1 MKRRKRFI
9 GLMAAVLLLTGSP
22 IHGQTAKK
30 WSLDDCIEYALTH
43 NISLKKKNVA
53 RQQAEEDWKQSKAD
67 LLPSLSA
74 STSQSMGYRPWVN
87 SGVSTV
93 ANGTVTSSMK
103 KSYYNGSYGINA
115 SWTLWN
121 GNQNTNTVHLN
132 KLNAQTAELDSAV
145 TANSIQ
151 EQILKLYLQILYLN
165 DAVAVNQN
173 NLATSRKNEERGQE
187 LVNVGKMSK
196 ADLAQLSAQTAQDE
210 YNVVNAQ
217 SILANYKLQ
226 LKQLLELTGDMDFD
240 IAVPEHLEQE
250 AMKEIPSLQSTYEAA
265 LTSRPEIEQQRLA
278 AKSSALNL
286 SIAKAGYLPTVS
298 LSGSLGTS
306 SSSMSDKT
314 WGQQMK
320 TNFDAMAGVSF
331 SVPLYDRRKT
341 KTAVN
346 KARLQIIDSELSMQE
361 QEKQLYST
369 IEGYWLDALTNQQK
383 YKAASASVGSEEA
396 SCELLSE
403 QFRLGLKNI
412 IELMSG
418 KDKLLE
424 AQQNMLPRKYLT
436 IMHITLLEFYGKQ
449 EETLIITSINKQ
461 KKKKKTI

>member
-1 MKRRKRFI
+1 
-9 GLMAAVLLLTGSP
+9 
-22 IHGQTAKK
+22 
-30 WSLDDCIEYALTH
+30 
-43 NISLKKKNVA
+43 
-53 RQQAEEDWKQSKAD
+53 
-67 LLPSLSA
+67 
-74 STSQSMGYRPWVN
+74 MGYRPWVN

-383 YKAASASVGSEEA
+383 YKAASASVSSEEA

-412 IELMSG
+412 IELMNG

-424 AQQNMLPRKYLT
+424 AQQNMLQSKYLT
-436 IMHITLLEFYGKQ
+436 IMNIKLLEFYGKQ
-449 EETLIITSINKQ
+449 E
-461 KKKKKTI
+461 

>member
-132 KLNAQTAELDSAV
+132 KLNAQTAELGSAV

-346 KARLQIIDSELSMQE
+346 KARLQIIDSELSMLE

-424 AQQNMLPRKYLT
+424 AQQNMLESKYLT
-436 IMHITLLEFYGKQ
+436 IMNIKLLEFYGKQ
-449 EETLIITSINKQ
+449 E
-461 KKKKKTI
+461 

>member
-346 KARLQIIDSELSMQE
+346 KARLQIIDSELSIQE

-424 AQQNMLPRKYLT
+424 AQQNMLQSKYLT
-436 IMHITLLEFYGKQ
+436 IMNIKLLEFYGKQ
-449 EETLIITSINKQ
+449 E
-461 KKKKKTI
+461 

>member
-314 WGQQMK
+314 WGHQMK

-346 KARLQIIDSELSMQE
+346 KARLQIIDSELSMLE

-383 YKAASASVGSEEA
+383 YKAASASVSSEEA

-412 IELMSG
+412 IELMNG

-424 AQQNMLPRKYLT
+424 AQQNMLQSKYLT
-436 IMHITLLEFYGKQ
+436 IMNIKLLEFYGKQ
-449 EETLIITSINKQ
+449 E
-461 KKKKKTI
+461 

>member
-1 MKRRKRFI
+1 
-9 GLMAAVLLLTGSP
+9 MAAVLLLTGSP

-424 AQQNMLPRKYLT
+424 AQQNMLESKYLT
-436 IMHITLLEFYGKQ
+436 IMNIKLLEFYGKQ
-449 EETLIITSINKQ
+449 E
-461 KKKKKTI
+461 

>member
-103 KSYYNGSYGINA
+103 KNYYNGSYGINA

-424 AQQNMLPRKYLT
+424 AQQNMLQSKYLT
-436 IMHITLLEFYGKQ
+436 IMNIKLLEFYGKQ
-449 EETLIITSINKQ
+449 E
-461 KKKKKTI
+461 

>member
-217 SILANYKLQ
+217 STLANYKLQ

-314 WGQQMK
+314 WGQQMQ

-383 YKAASASVGSEEA
+383 YKAASASVSSEEA

-424 AQQNMLPRKYLT
+424 AQQNMLQSKYLT
-436 IMHITLLEFYGKQ
+436 IRNIKLLEFYGKQ
-449 EETLIITSINKQ
+449 E
-461 KKKKKTI
+461 

>member
-1 MKRRKRFI
+1 MKRRKRFM

-43 NISLKKKNVA
+43 NISLKKKNVV
-53 RQQAEEDWKQSKAD
+53 RQQAEEEWKQSKAD

-210 YNVVNAQ
+210 FNVVNAQ

-240 IAVPEHLEQE
+240 ISVPEHLEQE

-383 YKAASASVGSEEA
+383 YKAASASVSSEEA

-412 IELMSG
+412 IELMNG

-424 AQQNMLPRKYLT
+424 AQQNMLQSKYLT
-436 IMHITLLEFYGKQ
+436 IMNIKLLEFYGKQ
-449 EETLIITSINKQ
+449 E
-461 KKKKKTI
+461 

>member
-22 IHGQTAKK
+22 IHGKTAKK

-383 YKAASASVGSEEA
+383 YKAASASVNSEEA

-412 IELMSG
+412 IELMNG

-424 AQQNMLPRKYLT
+424 AQQNMLQSKYLT
-436 IMHITLLEFYGKQ
+436 IMNIKLLEFYGKQ
-449 EETLIITSINKQ
+449 E
-461 KKKKKTI
+461 

>member
-1 MKRRKRFI
+1 
-9 GLMAAVLLLTGSP
+9 MAAVLLLTGNP

-53 RQQAEEDWKQSKAD
+53 RQQAEEEWKQSKAD

-383 YKAASASVGSEEA
+383 YKAASASVSSEEA

-412 IELMSG
+412 IELMNG

-424 AQQNMLPRKYLT
+424 AQQNMLQSKYLT
-436 IMHITLLEFYGKQ
+436 IMNIKLLEFYGKQ
-449 EETLIITSINKQ
+449 E
-461 KKKKKTI
+461 

>member
-9 GLMAAVLLLTGSP
+9 GLMAAILLLTGSP

-383 YKAASASVGSEEA
+383 YKAASASVSSEEA

-412 IELMSG
+412 IELMNG

-424 AQQNMLPRKYLT
+424 AQQNMLESKYLT
-436 IMHITLLEFYGKQ
+436 IMNIKLLEFYGKQ
-449 EETLIITSINKQ
+449 E
-461 KKKKKTI
+461 

>member
-1 MKRRKRFI
+1 MKRRKRFM

-43 NISLKKKNVA
+43 NISLKKKNVV
-53 RQQAEEDWKQSKAD
+53 RQQAEEEWKQSKAD

-240 IAVPEHLEQE
+240 ISVPEHLEQE

-383 YKAASASVGSEEA
+383 YKAASASVSSEEA

-412 IELMSG
+412 IELMNG

-424 AQQNMLPRKYLT
+424 AQQNMLQSKYLT
-436 IMHITLLEFYGKQ
+436 IMNIKLLEFYGKQ
-449 EETLIITSINKQ
+449 E
-461 KKKKKTI
+461 

>member
-1 MKRRKRFI
+1 
-9 GLMAAVLLLTGSP
+9 MAAVLLLTGSP

-412 IELMSG
+412 IELMNG

-424 AQQNMLPRKYLT
+424 AQQNMLQSKYLT
-436 IMHITLLEFYGKQ
+436 IMNIKLLEFYGKQ
-449 EETLIITSINKQ
+449 E
-461 KKKKKTI
+461 

>member
-320 TNFDAMAGVSF
+320 TNFDAMAGLSV
-331 SVPLYDRRKT
+331 SVPIYDRRKT

-383 YKAASASVGSEEA
+383 YKAASASVSSEEA
-396 SCELLSE
+396 NCELLSE

-412 IELMSG
+412 IELMNG

-424 AQQNMLPRKYLT
+424 AQQNMLQSKYLT
-436 IMHITLLEFYGKQ
+436 IMNIKLLEFYGKQ
-449 EETLIITSINKQ
+449 E
-461 KKKKKTI
+461 

>member
-121 GNQNTNTVHLN
+121 GNQNTNTVRLN
-132 KLNAQTAELDSAV
+132 KLNAQTAELGSAV

-278 AKSSALNL
+278 AKSNALNL

-320 TNFDAMAGVSF
+320 TNFDAMAGLSV
-331 SVPLYDRRKT
+331 SVPIYDRRKT

-424 AQQNMLPRKYLT
+424 AQQNMLESKYLT
-436 IMHITLLEFYGKQ
+436 IMNIKLLEFYGKQ
-449 EETLIITSINKQ
+449 E
-461 KKKKKTI
+461 

>member
-1 MKRRKRFI
+1 
-9 GLMAAVLLLTGSP
+9 MAAVLLLTGSP

-383 YKAASASVGSEEA
+383 YKAASASVSSEEA

-424 AQQNMLPRKYLT
+424 AQQNMLESKYLT
-436 IMHITLLEFYGKQ
+436 IMNIKLLEFYGKQ
-449 EETLIITSINKQ
+449 E
-461 KKKKKTI
+461 

>member
-9 GLMAAVLLLTGSP
+9 GLMAAVLLLTGNP

-30 WSLDDCIEYALTH
+30 WSLDDCINYALAH

-346 KARLQIIDSELSMQE
+346 KARLQIIDSELSMLE

-383 YKAASASVGSEEA
+383 YKAASASVSSEEA

-412 IELMSG
+412 IELMNG

-424 AQQNMLPRKYLT
+424 AQQNMLESKYLT
-436 IMHITLLEFYGKQ
+436 IMNIKLLEFYGKQ
-449 EETLIITSINKQ
+449 E
-461 KKKKKTI
+461 

>member
-1 MKRRKRFI
+1 M
-9 GLMAAVLLLTGSP
+9 
-22 IHGQTAKK
+22 
-30 WSLDDCIEYALTH
+30 DDCIEHALTH

-383 YKAASASVGSEEA
+383 YKAASASVSSEEA

-412 IELMSG
+412 IELMNG

-424 AQQNMLPRKYLT
+424 AQQNMLQSKYLT
-436 IMHITLLEFYGKQ
+436 IMNIKLLEFYGKQ
-449 EETLIITSINKQ
+449 E
-461 KKKKKTI
+461 

>member
-1 MKRRKRFI
+1 
-9 GLMAAVLLLTGSP
+9 MAAVLLLTGSP

-173 NLATSRKNEERGQE
+173 NLATSRKNEGRGQE

-412 IELMSG
+412 IELMNG

-424 AQQNMLPRKYLT
+424 AQQNMLQSKYLT
-436 IMHITLLEFYGKQ
+436 IMNIKLLEFYGKQ
-449 EETLIITSINKQ
+449 E
-461 KKKKKTI
+461 

>member
-1 MKRRKRFI
+1 M
-9 GLMAAVLLLTGSP
+9 
-22 IHGQTAKK
+22 
-30 WSLDDCIEYALTH
+30 DDCIEHALTH

-53 RQQAEEDWKQSKAD
+53 RQQAEEEWKQSKAD

-383 YKAASASVGSEEA
+383 YKAASASVSSEEA

-412 IELMSG
+412 IELMNG

-424 AQQNMLPRKYLT
+424 AQQNMLQSKYLT
-436 IMHITLLEFYGKQ
+436 IMNIKLLEFYGKQ
-449 EETLIITSINKQ
+449 E
-461 KKKKKTI
+461 

>member
-196 ADLAQLSAQTAQDE
+196 ADLAQLSAQSAQDE

-383 YKAASASVGSEEA
+383 YKAASASVNSEEA

-412 IELMSG
+412 IELMNG

-424 AQQNMLPRKYLT
+424 AQQNMLQSKYLT
-436 IMHITLLEFYGKQ
+436 IMNIKLLEFYGKQ
-449 EETLIITSINKQ
+449 E
-461 KKKKKTI
+461 

>member
-132 KLNAQTAELDSAV
+132 QLNAQTAELDSAV

-250 AMKEIPSLQSTYEAA
+250 AMREIPSLQSTYEAA

-314 WGQQMK
+314 WGHQMK

-383 YKAASASVGSEEA
+383 YKAASASVSSEEA

-424 AQQNMLPRKYLT
+424 AQQNMLESKYLT
-436 IMHITLLEFYGKQ
+436 IMNIKLLEFYGKQ
-449 EETLIITSINKQ
+449 E
-461 KKKKKTI
+461 

>member
-1 MKRRKRFI
+1 
-9 GLMAAVLLLTGSP
+9 MAAVLLLTGSP

-331 SVPLYDRRKT
+331 SVPIYDRRKT

-383 YKAASASVGSEEA
+383 YKAASASVNSEEA

-412 IELMSG
+412 IELMNG

-424 AQQNMLPRKYLT
+424 AQQNMLQSKYLT
-436 IMHITLLEFYGKQ
+436 IMNIKLLEFYGKQ
-449 EETLIITSINKQ
+449 E
-461 KKKKKTI
+461 

>member
-22 IHGQTAKK
+22 IHGQTVKK

-383 YKAASASVGSEEA
+383 YKAASASVSSEEA

-412 IELMSG
+412 IELMNG

-424 AQQNMLPRKYLT
+424 AQQNMLESKYLT
-436 IMHITLLEFYGKQ
+436 IMNIKLLEFYGKQ
-449 EETLIITSINKQ
+449 E
-461 KKKKKTI
+461 

>member
-30 WSLDDCIEYALTH
+30 WSLDDCIEYALAH

-53 RQQAEEDWKQSKAD
+53 RQQAEEEWKQSKAD

-121 GNQNTNTVHLN
+121 GNQNTNTVRLN

-412 IELMSG
+412 IELMNG

-424 AQQNMLPRKYLT
+424 AQQNMLESKYLT
-436 IMHITLLEFYGKQ
+436 IMNIKLLEFYGKQ
-449 EETLIITSINKQ
+449 E
-461 KKKKKTI
+461 

>member
-1 MKRRKRFI
+1 
-9 GLMAAVLLLTGSP
+9 MAAVLLLTGNP

-53 RQQAEEDWKQSKAD
+53 RQQAEEEWKQSKAD

-383 YKAASASVGSEEA
+383 YKAASASVSSEEA

-424 AQQNMLPRKYLT
+424 AQQNMLQSKYLT
-436 IMHITLLEFYGKQ
+436 IMNIKLLEFYGKQ
-449 EETLIITSINKQ
+449 E
-461 KKKKKTI
+461 

>member
-250 AMKEIPSLQSTYEAA
+250 AMSEIPSLQSTYEAA

-412 IELMSG
+412 IELMNG

-424 AQQNMLPRKYLT
+424 AQQNMLQSKYLT
-436 IMHITLLEFYGKQ
+436 IMNIKLLEFYGKQ
-449 EETLIITSINKQ
+449 E
-461 KKKKKTI
+461 

>member
-1 MKRRKRFI
+1 M
-9 GLMAAVLLLTGSP
+9 
-22 IHGQTAKK
+22 
-30 WSLDDCIEYALTH
+30 DDCIEHALTH

-121 GNQNTNTVHLN
+121 GNQNTNTVRLN

-412 IELMSG
+412 IELMNG

-424 AQQNMLPRKYLT
+424 AQQNMLQSKYLT
-436 IMHITLLEFYGKQ
+436 IMNIKLLEFYGKQ
-449 EETLIITSINKQ
+449 E
-461 KKKKKTI
+461 

>member
-1 MKRRKRFI
+1 M
-9 GLMAAVLLLTGSP
+9 
-22 IHGQTAKK
+22 
-30 WSLDDCIEYALTH
+30 DDCIEHALTH

-121 GNQNTNTVHLN
+121 GNQNTNTVRLN

-240 IAVPEHLEQE
+240 ISVPEHLEQE

-331 SVPLYDRRKT
+331 SVPLYDRRTT
-341 KTAVN
+341 KTPVN

-383 YKAASASVGSEEA
+383 YKAASASVSSEEA
-396 SCELLSE
+396 NCELLSE

-424 AQQNMLPRKYLT
+424 AQQNMLQSKYLT
-436 IMHITLLEFYGKQ
+436 IMNIKLLEFYGKQ
-449 EETLIITSINKQ
+449 E
-461 KKKKKTI
+461 

>member
-1 MKRRKRFI
+1 
-9 GLMAAVLLLTGSP
+9 MAAVLLLTGSP

-383 YKAASASVGSEEA
+383 YKAASASVNSEEA

-412 IELMSG
+412 IELMNG

-424 AQQNMLPRKYLT
+424 AQQNMLQSKYLT
-436 IMHITLLEFYGKQ
+436 IMNIKLLEFYGKQ
-449 EETLIITSINKQ
+449 E
-461 KKKKKTI
+461 

>member
-1 MKRRKRFI
+1 
-9 GLMAAVLLLTGSP
+9 MAAVLLLTGSP

-320 TNFDAMAGVSF
+320 TNFDAMAGLSV
-331 SVPLYDRRKT
+331 SVPIYDRRKT

-383 YKAASASVGSEEA
+383 YKAASASVSSEEA

-412 IELMSG
+412 IELMNG

-424 AQQNMLPRKYLT
+424 AQQNMLQSKYLT
-436 IMHITLLEFYGKQ
+436 IMNIKLLEFYGKQ
-449 EETLIITSINKQ
+449 E
-461 KKKKKTI
+461 

>member
-53 RQQAEEDWKQSKAD
+53 RQQAEEEWKQSKAD

-383 YKAASASVGSEEA
+383 YKAASASVSSEKA

-412 IELMSG
+412 IELMNG

-424 AQQNMLPRKYLT
+424 AQQNMLQSKYLT
-436 IMHITLLEFYGKQ
+436 IMNIKLLEFYGKQ
-449 EETLIITSINKQ
+449 E
-461 KKKKKTI
+461 

>member
-331 SVPLYDRRKT
+331 SVPIYDRRKT

-383 YKAASASVGSEEA
+383 YKAASASVNSEEA

-412 IELMSG
+412 IELMNG

-424 AQQNMLPRKYLT
+424 AQQNMLQSKYLT
-436 IMHITLLEFYGKQ
+436 IMNIKLLEFYGKQ
-449 EETLIITSINKQ
+449 E
-461 KKKKKTI
+461 

>member
-278 AKSSALNL
+278 AKSNALNL

-320 TNFDAMAGVSF
+320 TNFDAMAGLSV

-383 YKAASASVGSEEA
+383 YKAASASVSSEEA
-396 SCELLSE
+396 NCELLSE

-412 IELMSG
+412 IELMNG

-424 AQQNMLPRKYLT
+424 AQQNMLQSKYLT
-436 IMHITLLEFYGKQ
+436 IMNIKLLEFYGKQ
-449 EETLIITSINKQ
+449 E
-461 KKKKKTI
+461 

>member
-103 KSYYNGSYGINA
+103 KNYYNGSYGINA

-278 AKSSALNL
+278 AKSNALNL

-383 YKAASASVGSEEA
+383 YKAASASVSSEEA

-412 IELMSG
+412 IELMNG

-424 AQQNMLPRKYLT
+424 AQQNMLQSKYLT
-436 IMHITLLEFYGKQ
+436 IMNIKLLEFYGKQ
-449 EETLIITSINKQ
+449 E
-461 KKKKKTI
+461 

>member
-383 YKAASASVGSEEA
+383 YKAASASVSSEEA

-412 IELMSG
+412 IELMNG

-424 AQQNMLPRKYLT
+424 TQQNMLQSKYLT
-436 IMHITLLEFYGKQ
+436 IMNIKLLEFYGKQ
-449 EETLIITSINKQ
+449 E
-461 KKKKKTI
+461 

>member
-121 GNQNTNTVHLN
+121 GNQNSNTVRLN

-320 TNFDAMAGVSF
+320 TNFDAMAGLSV
-331 SVPLYDRRKT
+331 SVPIYDRRKT
-341 KTAVN
+341 
-346 KARLQIIDSELSMQE
+346 
-361 QEKQLYST
+361 
-369 IEGYWLDALTNQQK
+369 
-383 YKAASASVGSEEA
+383 
-396 SCELLSE
+396 
-403 QFRLGLKNI
+403 
-412 IELMSG
+412 
-418 KDKLLE
+418 
-424 AQQNMLPRKYLT
+424 
-436 IMHITLLEFYGKQ
+436 
-449 EETLIITSINKQ
+449 
-461 KKKKKTI
+461 

>member
-173 NLATSRKNEERGQE
+173 NLATSRKNEDRGQE

-346 KARLQIIDSELSMQE
+346 KARLQIIDSELSMLE

-424 AQQNMLPRKYLT
+424 AQQNMLESKYLT
-436 IMHITLLEFYGKQ
+436 IMNIKLLEFYGKQ
-449 EETLIITSINKQ
+449 E
-461 KKKKKTI
+461 

>member
-1 MKRRKRFI
+1 
-9 GLMAAVLLLTGSP
+9 MAAVLLLTGSP

-383 YKAASASVGSEEA
+383 YKAASASVSSEEA
-396 SCELLSE
+396 NCELLSE

-412 IELMSG
+412 IELMNG

-424 AQQNMLPRKYLT
+424 AQQNMLQSKYLT
-436 IMHITLLEFYGKQ
+436 IMNIKLLEFYGKQ
-449 EETLIITSINKQ
+449 E
-461 KKKKKTI
+461 